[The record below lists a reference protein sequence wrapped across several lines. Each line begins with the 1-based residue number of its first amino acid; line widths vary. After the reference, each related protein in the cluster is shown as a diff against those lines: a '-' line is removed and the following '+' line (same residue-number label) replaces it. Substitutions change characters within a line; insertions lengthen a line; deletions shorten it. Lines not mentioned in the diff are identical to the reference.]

1 MSGSRFHLPNQN
13 DSKGFRERKLGG
25 YTHPPADRNDEAA
38 LSRRTSIFGRRQ
50 AIPSMRIGDIAKGH
64 SENLRQ
70 IAVAMNAVI
79 AVLG

>member
-1 MSGSRFHLPNQN
+1 
-13 DSKGFRERKLGG
+13 
-25 YTHPPADRNDEAA
+25 
-38 LSRRTSIFGRRQ
+38 
-50 AIPSMRIGDIAKGH
+50 MRIGDIAKGH